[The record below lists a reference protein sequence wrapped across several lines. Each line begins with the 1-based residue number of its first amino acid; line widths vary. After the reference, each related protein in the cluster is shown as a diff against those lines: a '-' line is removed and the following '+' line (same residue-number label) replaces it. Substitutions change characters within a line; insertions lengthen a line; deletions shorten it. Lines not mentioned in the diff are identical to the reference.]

1 MQTINIPNR
10 EKQVIFSFKK
20 ALEKSLGQNL
30 ISLQLFGSKA
40 RGDSQKDSDI
50 DILLVIKEKN
60 RRIDELIY
68 NIVVDL
74 MLKTG
79 LYLSVKIL
87 DLKSFEKLN
96 QIPTV
101 FMQKIKEEAVKL

>member
-1 MQTINIPNR
+1 MQTIKIPNK

-30 ISLQLFGSKA
+30 VSLQLFGSKA
-40 RGDSQKDSDI
+40 RGNYRKDSDI
-50 DILLVIKEKN
+50 DLLLILREKN
-60 RRIDELIY
+60 HRVEEIIY
-68 NIVVDL
+68 NIVTDL
-74 MLKTG
+74 MLKSG
-79 LYLSVKIL
+79 IYLSVKIF